1 MKYCLAQSW
10 APLRKEASSVSEM
23 VTSILFGETCLV
35 TDAVDDWFKVK
46 LDFDQYEGWIPK
58 YYLVE
63 DHFGNN
69 KPVNLFLDAYYKGRN
84 TGAKILLSPGC
95 TLLSENIE
103 IEGESY
109 VLVANST
116 MQLSLDFENLA
127 KAFLGSP
134 YLWGGRSIWGA
145 DCSGFCQVVFK
156 MLNLNLPRDA
166 KDQFLLGNN
175 IAFEQQ
181 QIGDLAFFESNGKI
195 THVGMVLEGSKI
207 IHAHGKVRIDTLT
220 ESGII
225 NSNTGLQ
232 THKLAGIKRY

>member
-10 APLRKEASSVSEM
+10 APLRKEPSAVSEM

-63 DHFGNN
+63 DNFGNN
-69 KPVNLFLDAYYKGRN
+69 KPVNLFLDAYYLGTT

-103 IEGESY
+103 IEGETY
-109 VLVANST
+109 HLVKDLNNQLPAN
-116 MQLSLDFENLA
+116 FENLA

-156 MLNLNLPRDA
+156 MLNIILPRDA
-166 KDQFLLGNN
+166 KDQFLLGNK
-175 IAFEQQ
+175 IDFEQQ
-181 QIGDLAFFESNGKI
+181 QTGDLAFFESNGKI

-207 IHAHGKVRIDTLT
+207 IHAHGKVRMDTLT